1 MSGNVAQAD
10 PAPRAPRVI
19 SGSGASASG
28 VFTASA
34 DGAVFELPT
43 RARIRVA
50 PGAAVRI
57 FPVPQNLQLGP
68 GRPMTTWSFKLQSG
82 RADVEMPSAAR
93 SAVLVS
99 LGKLNAI
106 VTKGQ
111 VACLASGSE
120 VSVANLD
127 GDVRTMLSDK
137 WQTVALGSIATLS
150 RENPSATAKPGL
162 PFPKL
167 TGGARIFFAPND
179 SVSMHGFRWTE
190 VQGARGYELRV
201 RSADGNVVE
210 QRSNP
215 GTELSAGLP
224 AIKPGM
230 YRLSLRSVDARGVQ
244 SNWSPD
250 TELRVIGVVLPP
262 GAYAND
268 EAIFLGAGQEVQFT
282 NTTGLEMTNS
292 AAGRSFTTDQ
302 RASLYHD
309 STTLVGFRM
318 PGSYDVTTARLEPR
332 KVYADVQIGPK
343 RALWPRDSVSISIR
357 LKSTAGGAI
366 PTSLQVVPRVSLGLE
381 PLALNFERDGDVLHA
396 VVPPST
402 RPGPWVLRVDV
413 DDQFGVPLGHDF
425 LEIDAQPNAKR
436 TASGLAKADHKPQTA
451 KPSSSALAS
460 SK

>member
-19 SGSGASASG
+19 AGSGASTSG

-34 DGAVFELPT
+34 TGAVFELPT
-43 RARIRVA
+43 RARIRLA
-50 PGAAVRI
+50 PGAAVRL

-68 GRPMTTWSFKLQSG
+68 GRPLTTWSFKLQSG
-82 RADVEMPSAAR
+82 RADVEIPSVAR

-106 VTKGQ
+106 VTKGE
-111 VACLASGSE
+111 VACLASSGE
-120 VSVANLD
+120 ASVANLD
-127 GDVRTMLSDK
+127 GEVRTALSDK
-137 WQTVALGSIATLS
+137 WRTVALGSIATLS
-150 RENPSATAKPGL
+150 RDNSSVSMKPGL
-162 PFPKL
+162 PFPTL
-167 TGGARIFFAPND
+167 TGGAHMFFAPNEA
-179 SVSMHGFRWTE
+179 VSMHGFRWTE
-190 VQGARGYELRV
+190 VPGAHGYELRV

-210 QRSNP
+210 QRSNS
-215 GTELSAGLP
+215 GTELSTGLSP
-224 AIKPGM
+224 IKPGT

-244 SNWSPD
+244 SKWSPD

-268 EAIFLGAGQEVQFT
+268 EAIFLGPGQEVQFT

-292 AAGRSFTTDQ
+292 AAGRSFTADQ
-302 RASLYHD
+302 KASLYHN
-309 STTLVGFRM
+309 STTLVGFRT

-343 RALWPRDSVSISIR
+343 RALWPRDSVSIRIR
-357 LKSTAGGAI
+357 LKSSGGVTI
-366 PTSLQVVPRVSLGLE
+366 PSSLQVVPHVSLGLD
-381 PLALNFERDGDVLHA
+381 PLALNFEREGDVLHA

-402 RPGPWVLRVDV
+402 GPGPWVLRVDV

-425 LEIDAQPNAKR
+425 LEIDAQPNAKPTR
-436 TASGLAKADHKPQTA
+436 SRLAKANQKPAVQ
-451 KPSSSALAS
+451 PPSSALAS